1 VQKNFRDARGRRFD
15 GGRGDGIVV
24 SSAAATTPGEDD
36 ALKALLEGL
45 PEVLAVEQDSTVST
59 QVASGR

>member
-1 VQKNFRDARGRRFD
+1 M
-15 GGRGDGIVV
+15 V